1 MFYLFA
7 GHPSWASALL
17 HINLIMQL
25 TNLNQ
30 LLDDLRSSRG
40 RIKALARSHL
50 LVAVTSGGT
59 RDVYRFFR
67 LPQKCMGMSLRAA
80 FLYSVF
86 WCVISQTAF
95 TRVLLQLAGRKR
107 DVGGYGE
114 GRGGWDKEVKGRGGE
129 SREKEYL
136 WQSLSWVAER
146 SVTYLMSIMHL
157 CILCVLRR
165 EAHHTR

>member
-59 RDVYRFFR
+59 RDVDRFFR
-67 LPQKCMGMSLRAA
+67 LPQKCMGMSLRAT

-107 DVGGYGE
+107 DVGGYGGGVRQRGE
-114 GRGGWDKEVKGRGGE
+114 GAGVGRGSQGRKNISDKVFLG
-129 SREKEYL
+129 L
-136 WQSLSWVAER
+136 LSAV
-146 SVTYLMSIMHL
+146 
-157 CILCVLRR
+157 
-165 EAHHTR
+165 